1 MITQFKHGLNQ
12 LFYFIWSLFLR
23 GFLALL
29 PITLTIGLLTF
40 TFKKLK
46 EWLHPIYQM
55 EPSFLKAIPFSEFLL
70 TFAVILIM
78 GFILNFF
85 ILQSFWDTFEKLVT
99 KIPIVRPI
107 YNGIKQ
113 LVQALNPDDQS
124 NFKQVVLVEFPKKG
138 VYTVGFVTSEFST
151 HLSPNH
157 LETYF
162 TVFVPTTPN
171 PTSGFFLIV
180 NKNDVQQLNM
190 SRQEA
195 MTMIISGGTIQP
207 SNSQSNG

>member
-1 MITQFKHGLNQ
+1 MGHL
-12 LFYFIWSLFLR
+12 LYFIWSLFLK

-46 EWLHPIYQM
+46 GWLHPIYEL
-55 EPSFLKAIPFSEFLL
+55 EPAFLKAIPFSEFLL
-70 TFAVILIM
+70 TFFVILAM
-78 GFILNFF
+78 GFILNSF
-85 ILQSFWDTFEKLVT
+85 ILQSIWDTFENLLG
-99 KIPIVRPI
+99 KIPIIRPI

-113 LVQALNPDDQS
+113 LVQALNPDDNS
-124 NFKQVVLVEFPKKG
+124 NFKQVVLVEFPKRG
-138 VYTVGFVTSEFST
+138 VYTVGFVTSEFAT
-151 HLSPNH
+151 YLSPNQA
-157 LETYF
+157 ESYF

-171 PTSGFFLIV
+171 PTSGFFLVV
-180 NKNDVQQLNM
+180 NKNDAQILNM

-207 SNSQSNG
+207 PQQTL

>member
-1 MITQFKHGLNQ
+1 MIYLKHRLSQ
-12 LFYFIWSLFLR
+12 IFYLVWSLFLK

-46 EWLHPIYQM
+46 GWLHPIYQM
-55 EPSFLKAIPFSEFLL
+55 EPAFLKAIPFSEFLL
-70 TFAVILIM
+70 TFCVILAM

-85 ILQSFWDTFEKLVT
+85 ILQSFWDSFESLVN
-99 KIPIVRPI
+99 KIPIVRPV
-107 YNGIKQ
+107 YSGIKQ

-124 NFKQVVLVEFPKKG
+124 SFKQVVLIEFPKKG
-138 VYTVGFVTSEFST
+138 TYTVGFVTSEFGT
-151 HLSPNH
+151 HLSPDQ
-157 LETYF
+157 TQAYF

-171 PTSGFFLIV
+171 PTSGFFLVV
-180 NKNDVQQLNM
+180 NKTEAHILNI

-207 SNSQSNG
+207 PQVNS

>member
-1 MITQFKHGLNQ
+1 MLIYLKEKIKHI
-12 LFYFIWSLFLR
+12 FYLIWSLFLK

-46 EWLHPIYQM
+46 EWLHPIYEL
-55 EPSFLKAIPFSEFLL
+55 EPAFLKAIPFSEFLL
-70 TFAVILIM
+70 TFFVILVM
-78 GFILNFF
+78 GFILNSF
-85 ILQSFWDTFEKLVT
+85 ILHSFWEAFEALVT

-113 LVQALNPDDQS
+113 LVQALNPDAQ
-124 NFKQVVLVEFPKKG
+124 NGFKQVVLVEFPKPG
-138 VYTVGFVTSEFST
+138 AYTIAFVTNEMGS
-151 HLSPNH
+151 HLSPDPDVS
-157 LETYF
+157 YY

-171 PTSGFFLIV
+171 PTSGFFLVV
-180 NKNDVQQLNM
+180 NKEQTKLLNI

-207 SNSQSNG
+207 NHVENR

>member
-1 MITQFKHGLNQ
+1 MIAYLKHRFGQ
-12 LFYFIWSLFLR
+12 LFYFVWSLFLK

-46 EWLHPIYQM
+46 GWLHPIYEL
-55 EPSFLKAIPFSEFLL
+55 EPAFLKAIPFSEFLL
-70 TFAVILIM
+70 TFFVILAM
-78 GFILNFF
+78 GFILNSF
-85 ILQSFWDTFEKLVT
+85 ILQSFWDSFENLVN

-107 YNGIKQ
+107 YSGIKQ

-124 NFKQVVLVEFPKKG
+124 SFKQVVLIEFPKKG
-138 VYTVGFVTSEFST
+138 VYTVGFVTSEFAT
-151 HLSPNH
+151 HLSPNQ
-157 LETYF
+157 TDAYY

-171 PTSGFFLIV
+171 PTSGFFLVV
-180 NKNDVQQLNM
+180 NKYDAQILSM

-207 SNSQSNG
+207 LPQKN

>member
-1 MITQFKHGLNQ
+1 MITYLKYRLGQ
-12 LFYFIWSLFLR
+12 LFYFIWSLFLK

-29 PITLTIGLLTF
+29 PITLTVGLLTF

-55 EPSFLKAIPFSEFLL
+55 EPAFLKAIPFSEFLL
-70 TFAVILIM
+70 TFCVILAM
-78 GFILNFF
+78 GFILNSF
-85 ILQSFWDTFEKLVT
+85 ILQSFWDGFESLVN

-107 YNGIKQ
+107 YSGIKQ

-124 NFKQVVLVEFPKKG
+124 NFKQVVLIEFPKKG
-138 VYTVGFVTSEFST
+138 VYTVGFVTSELGA

-157 LETYF
+157 AEAYF

-171 PTSGFFLIV
+171 PTSGFFLVV
-180 NKNDVQQLNM
+180 NKSDAYILNI

-207 SNSQSNG
+207 PQQTL

>member
-1 MITQFKHGLNQ
+1 MYIKYRLGQ
-12 LFYFIWSLFLR
+12 LFYFIWSLFLK

-29 PITLTIGLLTF
+29 PITLTIALLTF

-46 EWLHPIYQM
+46 EWLYPIYQM
-55 EPSFLKAIPFSEFLL
+55 EPAFLKAIPFSEFLL
-70 TFAVILIM
+70 TFFVILAM
-78 GFILNFF
+78 GFILNSF
-85 ILQSFWDTFEKLVT
+85 ILQSFWNSFEALVN

-107 YNGIKQ
+107 YSGIKQ

-124 NFKQVVLVEFPKKG
+124 NFKQVVLIEFPRKG
-138 VYTVGFVTSEFST
+138 VYTVGFVTSELSQ
-151 HLSPNH
+151 HLSPNQV
-157 LETYF
+157 EAYF

-171 PTSGFFLIV
+171 PTSGFFLVV
-180 NKNDVQQLNM
+180 NKSDAYILNI

-207 SNSQSNG
+207 PHISS

>member
-1 MITQFKHGLNQ
+1 MLKSIKQSVGT
-12 LFYFIWSLFLR
+12 LFYFVWSLFLK

-46 EWLHPIYQM
+46 GWLHPIYEL

-70 TFAVILIM
+70 TFFVILAM
-78 GFILNFF
+78 GFILNSF
-85 ILQSFWDTFEKLVT
+85 ILQSFWDSFEELVGR
-99 KIPIVRPI
+99 IPIVRPI

-124 NFKQVVLVEFPKKG
+124 SFKQVVLIEFPKRG
-138 VYTVGFVTSEFST
+138 VYTIGFVTSEFAS
-151 HLSPNH
+151 HLSPTQTD
-157 LETYF
+157 TYF

-171 PTSGFFLIV
+171 PTSGFFLVV
-180 NKNDVQQLNM
+180 NKNDTQILNM

-207 SNSQSNG
+207 PKSN